1 MIIYLCCKHIYSV
14 ISKNYLWQYISVANT
29 FIPLYQIILLHIK
42 ATVTYCG
49 SCKQIHGSCK
59 QILKTEIL
67 VLKKT
72 KYNTFM
78 LLSDCS
84 VYAKRK
90 SRFIKNQE
98 ASGLELQEILIL
110 NYSNIQQHLRLRRQ

>member
-1 MIIYLCCKHIYSV
+1 
-14 ISKNYLWQYISVANT
+14 
-29 FIPLYQIILLHIK
+29 
-42 ATVTYCG
+42 
-49 SCKQIHGSCK
+49 
-59 QILKTEIL
+59 
-67 VLKKT
+67 
-72 KYNTFM
+72 M